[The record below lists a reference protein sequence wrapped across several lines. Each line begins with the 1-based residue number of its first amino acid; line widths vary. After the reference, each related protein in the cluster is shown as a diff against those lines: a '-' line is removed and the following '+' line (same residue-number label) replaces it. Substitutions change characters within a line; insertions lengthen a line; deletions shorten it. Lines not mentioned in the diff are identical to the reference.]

1 MYKLFCDSNCEL
13 WHTEAEALGLEVIR
27 MPYVLD
33 GKEYYYDLGK
43 ETDFAHFYQRMREG
57 AVPTTSAINAQ
68 NYIDYF
74 EPFLAQGQ
82 DIYYVTF
89 SHKLSNTFA
98 EMDRAIAR
106 LKEKYPAREIR
117 TFDTRS
123 ISLGAGYQVRYA
135 AEKYREGA
143 TMDELDSLLKEFS
156 AHTVVY
162 FVVDDLV
169 YLKRGGRISA
179 LTAAFGSLLGIKPM
193 ISIMPD
199 GSLQSVGKVRGSKK
213 VFGEF
218 IRLMKEHNCE
228 VKEHRIEVLQ
238 ADCPDVGDAFIQEL
252 KNTFGDDI
260 KTDYQVVGPV
270 IASHCGPG
278 TLGLIFYGDK

>member
-1 MYKLFCDSNCEL
+1 MRS
-13 WHTEAEALGLEVIR
+13 AAAGS
-27 MPYVLD
+27 
-33 GKEYYYDLGK
+33 
-43 ETDFAHFYQRMREG
+43 REG
-57 AVPTTSAINAQ
+57 AA
-68 NYIDYF
+68 
-74 EPFLAQGQ
+74 
-82 DIYYVTF
+82 
-89 SHKLSNTFA
+89 
-98 EMDRAIAR
+98 RA
-106 LKEKYPAREIR
+106 
-117 TFDTRS
+117 
-123 ISLGAGYQVRYA
+123 
-135 AEKYREGA
+135 
-143 TMDELDSLLKEFS
+143 ELDALLKGFS

-238 ADCPDVGDAFIQEL
+238 ADCPDVGDAFVQEL